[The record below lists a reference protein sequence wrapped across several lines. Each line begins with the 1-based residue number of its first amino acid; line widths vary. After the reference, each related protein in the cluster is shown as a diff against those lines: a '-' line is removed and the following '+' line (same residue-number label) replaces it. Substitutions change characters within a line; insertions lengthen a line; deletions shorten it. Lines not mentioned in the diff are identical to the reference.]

1 MIVVERLTLCSKF
14 AKNRLSD
21 SAGLRPDTLGSLQ
34 DREKEGRGRTRK
46 GRGQRGIPLRIKI
59 LAMALLLS
67 TKSSHCKDHRKVPK
81 CPAGTSKSIQPD
93 S

>member
-1 MIVVERLTLCSKF
+1 MLLIRQKPFVGRAPSGHAGELT
-14 AKNRLSD
+14 
-21 SAGLRPDTLGSLQ
+21 GGG
-34 DREKEGRGRTRK
+34 EGKDEEGK
-46 GRGQRGIPLRIKI
+46 GRRGRGIPLRIKT